1 MDLQILPLLEPAEVD
16 LLVGE
21 LSQRSF
27 AAGETT
33 AGGGARSAKSNLQL
47 PRGEAAAMERLDRVV
62 LAAVR
67 RNATFQAFALPRR
80 IMPPLFSRYEP
91 GMQYGRHVD
100 GGIMATDASPMRT
113 DLAMT
118 LFLSPPESYEGGEL
132 VLEQAGGE
140 QEVKL
145 AAGEAV
151 LYSARLVHRV
161 EPVRSGVRLAAVSW
175 IQSAVRDERVRAIL
189 YDLHRALQRIGHLE
203 EEALLVSKSYQNLLR
218 LAAEL

>member
-1 MDLQILPLLEPAEVD
+1 
-16 LLVGE
+16 
-21 LSQRSF
+21 
-27 AAGETT
+27 
-33 AGGGARSAKSNLQL
+33 
-47 PRGEAAAMERLDRVV
+47 
-62 LAAVR
+62 
-67 RNATFQAFALPRR
+67 
-80 IMPPLFSRYEP
+80 
-91 GMQYGRHVD
+91 
-100 GGIMATDASPMRT
+100 
-113 DLAMT
+113 
-118 LFLSPPESYEGGEL
+118 
-132 VLEQAGGE
+132 
-140 QEVKL
+140 VKL